1 MELSARE
8 IQVIEVLLRQPE
20 GLTAGGIASRL
31 GVSARTV
38 HRDLQPASEFLGS
51 RGLTLV
57 KQSGRGLRVEGTAEA
72 REQTLEA
79 LREAGTSV
87 LTPEGRRLSLRRTL
101 LGVDEPIKLRALASG
116 SKVSVGT
123 VSRDLDEVE
132 DWLADFGLSLL
143 RKRGY
148 GVEVRGTEVDRRRA
162 MSRLILENL
171 DEAAL
176 LPLLPEAPGDLPAG
190 LVADHVSDRL
200 MGMIDEDRLR
210 MVEALTRE
218 AVERLPYAIA
228 DSAFVGLSVHVA
240 LMVERLLQGGKVE
253 VDDDILRRLRKTV
266 EYEHARSLAQA
277 IEEAFQ
283 IDMPEEEIAYITM
296 HLRGTK
302 LRQDGALERYFE
314 TSDLEVASRVK
325 ALIHYVGEQTGV
337 VLAGDSSLYTG
348 LLAHIDRA
356 IQRLRENLKIYN
368 PLLPEIKEDYPAL
381 FDLVNRGMA
390 KVFVDE
396 EIPEEEVG
404 FVAMHFGAALDRGQ
418 GEFPQNV
425 LVICSAGI
433 GSARMLSSRL
443 EKAFPQIRLIRNTSL
458 FELEELDPEGFDLV
472 VSTIPLPLPAGS
484 YVQVH
489 PLLSKDEVEII
500 RDHLREKKIRD
511 HLREKSFDA
520 RLAERASS
528 EALEVFGGGQTK
540 FDQMAEATQVIA
552 ELLED
557 AFLERH
563 EARGF
568 VPEAVR
574 LMCESLAGRGLI
586 SEPERLE
593 AGLLARME
601 LGGIGIPGTTLALFH
616 ARGDTVVRPCFSVH
630 DFDEPLELEGMDGA
644 VMRVRRSLLMV
655 APPEL
660 SPVALE
666 AISEISVAMVER
678 PVEREVFEV
687 GSEAQVIALLNG
699 IFGRYLQHKLA

>member
-1 MELSARE
+1 
-8 IQVIEVLLRQPE
+8 
-20 GLTAGGIASRL
+20 
-31 GVSARTV
+31 
-38 HRDLQPASEFLGS
+38 
-51 RGLTLV
+51 
-57 KQSGRGLRVEGTAEA
+57 
-72 REQTLEA
+72 
-79 LREAGTSV
+79 
-87 LTPEGRRLSLRRTL
+87 
-101 LGVDEPIKLRALASG
+101 
-116 SKVSVGT
+116 
-123 VSRDLDEVE
+123 
-132 DWLADFGLSLL
+132 
-143 RKRGY
+143 
-148 GVEVRGTEVDRRRA
+148 
-162 MSRLILENL
+162 
-171 DEAAL
+171 
-176 LPLLPEAPGDLPAG
+176 
-190 LVADHVSDRL
+190 
-200 MGMIDEDRLR
+200 
-210 MVEALTRE
+210 
-218 AVERLPYAIA
+218 
-228 DSAFVGLSVHVA
+228 
-240 LMVERLLQGGKVE
+240 LQGGKVD
-253 VDDDILRRLRKTV
+253 VDDDILQRLHITV
-266 EYEHARSLAQA
+266 EYDHARGLAQA
-277 IEEAFQ
+277 IEETFRV
-283 IDMPEEEIAYITM
+283 DVPEEEVAYITM

-337 VLAGDSSLYTG
+337 VLAGDSFLYTG

-381 FDLVNRGMA
+381 FDLVNRGME

-418 GEFPQNV
+418 GDFPQNV

-433 GSARMLSSRL
+433 GSARMLASRL

-458 FELEELDPEGFDLV
+458 FELEELNPGGFDLV
-472 VSTIPLPLPAGS
+472 VSTIPLPIPEGS

-489 PLLSKDEVEII
+489 PLLSEDEVERI
-500 RDHLREKKIRD
+500 RDHLREKIGK
-511 HLREKSFDA
+511 HPSEKSFDA

-528 EALEVFGGGQTK
+528 EALELFGGGQTK
-540 FDQMAEATQVIA
+540 FYQMAEATQVIA
-552 ELLED
+552 ELLEE

-563 EARGF
+563 EARGS

-616 ARGDTVVRPCFSVH
+616 ARSDTVVKPSFSVH
-630 DFDEPLELEGMDGA
+630 GFDEPLKLKGMDGA
-644 VMRVRRSLLMV
+644 MMPVRRSLLMV
-655 APPEL
+655 APLEL

-678 PVEREVFEV
+678 PAEREVFGD
-687 GSEAQVIALLNG
+687 GSEGQVITLLNG
-699 IFGRYLQHKLA
+699 IFARYLQHKLT

>member
-1 MELSARE
+1 MGLSVHELELIGA
-8 IQVIEVLLRQPE
+8 LLRQPE
-20 GLTAGGIASRL
+20 GLTVADLADEL

-38 HRDLQPASEFLGS
+38 HRDLQSASEFLGP

-57 KQSGRGLRVEGTAEA
+57 RRAGRGVRVEGANGA
-72 REQTLEA
+72 RDRALEDLRDVAPATLSPEERRVSL
-79 LREAGTSV
+79 LRK
-87 LTPEGRRLSLRRTL
+87 L
-101 LGVDEPIKLRALASG
+101 LGSDEPIKLRALASG
-116 SKVSVGT
+116 LKVSVGT
-123 VSRDLDEVE
+123 VSRDLDGVE
-132 DWLADFGLSLL
+132 DWLADLGLSLL
-143 RKRGY
+143 RKPGY
-148 GVEVRGTEVDRRRA
+148 GVEVVGTEADLRRA
-162 MSRLILENL
+162 MGRLILENL

-176 LPLLPEAPGDLPAG
+176 LPRSQEPDRLPAG
-190 LVADHVSDRL
+190 LAADRVSDRL
-200 MGMIDEDRLR
+200 MGMVDEDRLR
-210 MVEALTRE
+210 MVETLVGE

-228 DSAFVGLSVHVA
+228 DSAFVNLSVHVA
-240 LMVERLLQGGKVE
+240 LMVERLLQGAKVE
-253 VDDDILRRLRKTV
+253 MGDDILLRLRDAA
-266 EYEHARSLAQA
+266 EYDHARGLSGA
-277 IEEAFQ
+277 IEETFRVEV
-283 IDMPEEEIAYITM
+283 PEDEVAYITM

-302 LRQDGALERYFE
+302 LRQDDALERYFV

-356 IQRLRENLKIYN
+356 IHRLRENLKIYN

-381 FDLVNRGMA
+381 FDLVNREME

-404 FVAMHFGAALDRGQ
+404 FVAMHFGAALDREQ

-433 GSARMLSSRL
+433 GSARMLASRL

-458 FELEELDPEGFDLV
+458 FELEEFDPDGFDLV
-472 VSTIPLPLPAGS
+472 VSTIPLPIPEGS

-489 PLLSKDEVEII
+489 PLLSEEEVERI
-500 RDHLREKKIRD
+500 RDHLKEKIRAP
-511 HLREKSFDA
+511 LREKSFDA

-540 FDQMAEATQVIA
+540 FYQTAEATQVIA

-563 EARGF
+563 EARGS
-568 VPEAVR
+568 VPEAVH
-574 LMCESLAGRGLI
+574 LMCESLAGRGLVA
-586 SEPERLE
+586 EPERLE

-601 LGGIGIPGTTLALFH
+601 LGGIGIPGTALALFH
-616 ARGDTVVRPCFSVH
+616 ARGDMVVRPSFSVH
-630 DFDEPLELEGMDGA
+630 EFEEPLELEGMDGA

-678 PVEREVFEV
+678 PAEREVFED
-687 GSEAQVIALLNG
+687 GSEGQVIALLNG
-699 IFGRYLQHKLA
+699 IFARYLQHKLT

>member
-1 MELSARE
+1 MMELSARE
-8 IQVIEVLLRQPE
+8 IQLIEALLRQPE
-20 GLTAGGIASRL
+20 GLTAGDIASRL

-57 KQSGRGLRVEGTAEA
+57 KQSGRGLRVDGTAEA

-79 LREAGTSV
+79 LREAGSSV
-87 LTPEGRRLSLRRTL
+87 LTPEGRQLSLLRTL
-101 LGVDEPIKLRALASG
+101 LGADEPIKLRALASRL
-116 SKVSVGT
+116 KVSVGT

-132 DWLADFGLSLL
+132 DWLADFGFLLL

-148 GVEVRGTEVDRRRA
+148 GVEVLGTEADRRRA
-162 MSRLILENL
+162 MSRLILENI

-176 LPLLPEAPGDLPAG
+176 LPLPEAPGDLPAG

-210 MVEALTRE
+210 MVEALTGK

-253 VDDDILRRLRKTV
+253 VDGEILQRLRKTV

-277 IEEAFQ
+277 IEEAFE

-302 LRQDGALERYFE
+302 LRQDGALEQYFE

-325 ALIHYVGEQTGV
+325 ALVHYVGEQTGV

-381 FDLVNRGMA
+381 FDLVNRGME
-390 KVFVDE
+390 KVFLDE

-433 GSARMLSSRL
+433 GSARMLASRL

-458 FELEELDPEGFDLV
+458 FELGEFDPDEFDLV
-472 VSTIPLPLPAGS
+472 VSTVPLPIPTGS

-489 PLLSKDEVEII
+489 PLLSNDEVEII
-500 RDHLREKKIRD
+500 RDHLREKT
-511 HLREKSFDA
+511 FDA

-552 ELLED
+552 EVLED

-563 EARGF
+563 EARGS

-574 LMCESLAGRGLI
+574 LMCESLAGRGLV

-616 ARGDTVVRPCFSVH
+616 ARGDTVVRPSFSVH
-630 DFDEPLELEGMDGA
+630 DFDEPLELEGMDSA
-644 VMRVRRSLLMV
+644 VMQVRRSLLMV

-666 AISEISVAMVER
+666 AISEISVAMVEQ
-678 PVEREVFEV
+678 PAEREVFEV

-699 IFGRYLQHKLA
+699 IFARYLQHKLS

>member
-8 IQVIEVLLRQPE
+8 IQLIEALLRHPE
-20 GLTAGGIASRL
+20 GLTAGAIASQL

-38 HRDLQPASEFLGS
+38 HRDLQPASEFLDS

-57 KQSGRGLRVEGTAEA
+57 KQSGRGLRVEGSASA
-72 REQTLEA
+72 RERILES
-79 LREAGTSV
+79 LREAGSSGL
-87 LTPEGRRLSLRRTL
+87 LTPEGRRLSLLGTL
-101 LGVDEPIKLRALASG
+101 LAADEPVKLRALASG
-116 SKVSVGT
+116 LTVSVGT

-132 DWLADFGLSLL
+132 LWLADYDLSLL

-148 GVEVRGTEVDRRRA
+148 GVEVLGTEAERRRA

-176 LPLLPEAPGDLPAG
+176 LPVPEAPGDLPPG
-190 LVADHVSDRL
+190 IVADHVSKRL
-200 MGMIDEDRLR
+200 MRMIDEDRLR
-210 MVEALTRE
+210 RVETLTGA

-228 DSAFVGLSVHVA
+228 DGAFVGLSVHIA
-240 LMVERLLQGGKVE
+240 LMVERLLQGGAVE
-253 VDDDILRRLRKTV
+253 VDEVILQRLRTTV
-266 EYEHARSLAQA
+266 EYEHGLSLARA
-277 IEEAFQ
+277 IEEAFR
-283 IDMPEEEIAYITM
+283 IDVPEEEVAYITM

-302 LRQDGALERYFE
+302 LRQDGGLERYFE

-337 VLAGDSSLYTG
+337 VLSGDSSLYTG

-356 IQRLRENLKIYN
+356 IHRLRESLKIYN
-368 PLLPEIKEDYPAL
+368 PLLSDIKEDYPAL
-381 FDLVNRGMA
+381 FDLVDRGME
-390 KVFVDE
+390 KVFADE

-418 GEFPQNV
+418 GEFPRSV

-433 GSARMLSSRL
+433 GTARMLAARL
-443 EKAFPQIRLIRNTSL
+443 EKAFPQIRLIQNSSL
-458 FELEELDPEGFDLV
+458 FEEFDPNGFDLV
-472 VSTIPLPLPAGS
+472 VSTIPLPIPTGS

-489 PLLSKDEVEII
+489 PLLSEDEVERI

-511 HLREKSFDA
+511 HLEDKSFDA

-528 EALEVFGGGQTK
+528 ESLEVFGGGQTK
-540 FDQMAEATQVIA
+540 FNQMAEATQVIA

-563 EARGF
+563 EARGS
-568 VPEAVR
+568 VPEAVC
-574 LMCESLAGRGLI
+574 LMCGALAQRGLVY
-586 SEPERLE
+586 EPERLE
-593 AGLLARME
+593 AALLARME

-616 ARGDTVVRPCFSVH
+616 SRGDTVIRPSFSVH

-678 PVEREVFEV
+678 PAEREVFEA

-699 IFGRYLQHKLA
+699 IFARYLQHKLA